1 MQLSVK
7 YAAWL
12 LNVPLETMYRWI
24 GQNSIP
30 FSSVK
35 GRYLF
40 NRVELLEWA
49 TRMNLPLSTD
59 VITRKKTSIAAL
71 TEFSDALNVGSVFYH
86 VSGRGPEAISK
97 AIVEHLKLS
106 DDADRSFLADVFLAS
121 DSLGYNAVGSGI
133 AIPHVRNP
141 IIQHVPEPS
150 ITLCFMEQPFYMKAA
165 DGVPVH
171 ALFTIV
177 SPSFNTHLFLLSRLV
192 CLLGV
197 PDVRSALVAQL
208 PEQDLM
214 NLVARIEREFMGE
227 LRTQP

>member
-24 GQNSIP
+24 SQNSIP
-30 FSSVK
+30 FFSVK
-35 GRYLF
+35 GQYLF

-49 TRMNLPLSTD
+49 TRMNLPFSTD
-59 VITRKKTSIAAL
+59 VITRKKSSNAAL
-71 TEFSDALNVGSVFYH
+71 TEFTDALKIGGVFYL
-86 VSGRGPEAISK
+86 VPGLGLPAISM
-97 AIVEHLKLS
+97 AIAAHLKLS

-121 DSLGYNAVGSGI
+121 DSLGYNAIGSGI

-141 IIQHVPEPS
+141 IVQHVSEPS
-150 ITLCFMEQPFYMKAA
+150 ITLCFMEHPFDMKAA
-165 DGVPVH
+165 DGIPVH

-177 SPSFNTHLFLLSRLV
+177 SPSVNTHLYLLSRLV

-197 PDVRSALVAQL
+197 PDVKTALVRQFS
-208 PEQDLM
+208 EQDLL
-214 NLVARIEREFMGE
+214 NLLSRIEREFME
-227 LRTQP
+227 EPRTPP